1 MEHAV
6 KRLSILV
13 AGITFA
19 STIPLLCMAQATS
32 PASSAAAPAPIRA
45 VLETR
50 DVDGAPGK
58 QLVLGTVKM
67 LPGTVAPWHMHPG
80 DEAGYVLSG
89 TLVLKQKGQP
99 DRTLHAGDH
108 FFNPAGLVHELL
120 AGPGDEGGSEV
131 STWVVDKGKPM
142 ATPAPAPQQ

>member
-1 MEHAV
+1 MKSFRSIALAAIT
-6 KRLSILV
+6 LS
-13 AGITFA
+13 AA
-19 STIPLLCMAQATS
+19 MPLFVFAQAS
-32 PASSAAAPAPIRA
+32 APAPSNAKPAPIRA

-67 LPGTVAPWHMHPG
+67 PPGAVAPWHTHPG

-89 TLVLKQKGQP
+89 TLILKQKGQP

-108 FFNPAGLVHELL
+108 FFNPGGMVHELL

-142 ATPAPAPQQ
+142 ATPAPQP

>member
-1 MEHAV
+1 MKRFRSIVLAAV
-6 KRLSILV
+6 
-13 AGITFA
+13 AFTPA
-19 STIPLLCMAQATS
+19 MPLIALAQATA
-32 PASSAAAPAPIRA
+32 PAPSSAQPAPIRA
-45 VLETR
+45 LLETR
-50 DVDGAPGK
+50 DIAGVPSK

-67 LPGTVAPWHMHPG
+67 PPGAVASWHTHPG

-89 TLVLKQKGQP
+89 TLILKQKGQP

-108 FFNPAGLVHELL
+108 FFNPSGMVHELL

-142 ATPAPAPQQ
+142 ATPASQP

>member
-6 KRLSILV
+6 KRFRLIVL
-13 AGITFA
+13 AAIAFTPA
-19 STIPLLCMAQATS
+19 MMLPALAQV
-32 PASSAAAPAPIRA
+32 PAPAPSSAQPAPIRA
-45 VLETR
+45 LLETR
-50 DVDGAPGK
+50 DVAGVPGK
-58 QLVLGTVKM
+58 ELVLGTVRM
-67 LPGTVAPWHMHPG
+67 PPGAIAAWHTHPG

-89 TLVLKQKGQP
+89 TLILKQKGQP

-108 FFNPAGLVHELL
+108 FFNPSGMVHELL

-142 ATPAPAPQQ
+142 ATPVPQP

>member
-1 MEHAV
+1 M
-6 KRLSILV
+6 KSFRLIVPAAIAL
-13 AGITFA
+13 AATM
-19 STIPLLCMAQATS
+19 PLLALAQAGA
-32 PASSAAAPAPIRA
+32 PAPSSAKPSPIRA
-45 VLETR
+45 VLETQ
-50 DVDGAPGK
+50 DVAGAPGK

-67 LPGTVAPWHMHPG
+67 PPGAVAPWHTHPG

-89 TLVLKQKGQP
+89 TLILKQKGQP

-108 FFNPAGLVHELL
+108 FFNPNGLPHELL

-142 ATPAPAPQQ
+142 ATPAPQP

>member
-6 KRLSILV
+6 KSFRSIALAAITLSAAV
-13 AGITFA
+13 
-19 STIPLLCMAQATS
+19 PLFVLAQAS
-32 PASSAAAPAPIRA
+32 APAPSSAKPAPIRA

-67 LPGTVAPWHMHPG
+67 PPGAVAPWHTHPG

-89 TLVLKQKGQP
+89 TLILKQKGQP
-99 DRTLHAGDH
+99 DRILHAGDH
-108 FFNPAGLVHELL
+108 FFNPSGLVHELL

-142 ATPAPAPQQ
+142 ATPAPQP

>member
-1 MEHAV
+1 M
-6 KRLSILV
+6 KRVNGSIIV
-13 AGITFA
+13 ASIA
-19 STIPLLCMAQATS
+19 SIAAMPLLAMAQATTPTPS
-32 PASSAAAPAPIRA
+32 TAKPVAPIRA

-58 QLVLGTVKM
+58 QIVLGTVKM
-67 LPGTVAPWHMHPG
+67 PPGAVAPWHTHPG

-108 FFNPAGLVHELL
+108 FFNPSGMVHELL

-131 STWVVDKGKPM
+131 STWVVEKGKPM
-142 ATPAPAPQQ
+142 ATPAAQP

>member
-1 MEHAV
+1 V
-6 KRLSILV
+6 KSIRSIVL
-13 AGITFA
+13 AAITLGTA
-19 STIPLLCMAQATS
+19 MPLCVLAQAS
-32 PASSAAAPAPIRA
+32 APAPSGAKPAPVRA
-45 VLETR
+45 MLETR

-67 LPGTVAPWHMHPG
+67 SPGAVAPWHTHPG

-89 TLVLKQKGQP
+89 TLILKQKGQP

-108 FFNPAGLVHELL
+108 FFNPSGMVHELL

-131 STWVVDKGKPM
+131 STWVVDKDKPL
-142 ATPAPAPQQ
+142 ATPAPQP

>member
-6 KRLSILV
+6 KSLCSIALAAIAFTAV
-13 AGITFA
+13 T
-19 STIPLLCMAQATS
+19 PLLALAQAS
-32 PASSAAAPAPIRA
+32 APASPSAKPAPIRA

-67 LPGTVAPWHMHPG
+67 PPGAVAPWHTHPG

-89 TLVLKQKGQP
+89 TLILKQKGQP

-108 FFNPAGLVHELL
+108 FFNPSGMVHELL

-131 STWVVDKGKPM
+131 STWVVEKGKPM
-142 ATPAPAPQQ
+142 ATPAPQP